1 MFEKR
6 HPAFWKALTPDLMPD
21 VTRPASSLL
30 DSAVLAALGGAENI
44 TSKQKVALTRVR
56 VQVCD
61 ASKLT
66 LHAQQLP
73 NVMPLANGVVHVLV
87 GL

>member
-1 MFEKR
+1 MFEKL
-6 HPAFWKALTPDLMPD
+6 HQAFWKALTTDLMPD

-30 DSAVLAALGGAENI
+30 DSTVLAALGGAENI
-44 TSKQKVALTRVR
+44 TSEQKVALTRVR

-66 LHAQQLP
+66 LYAQQLP